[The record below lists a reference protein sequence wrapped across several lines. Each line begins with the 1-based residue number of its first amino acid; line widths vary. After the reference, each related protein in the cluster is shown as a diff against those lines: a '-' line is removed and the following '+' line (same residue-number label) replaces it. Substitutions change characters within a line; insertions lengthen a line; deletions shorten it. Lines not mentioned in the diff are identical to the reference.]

1 MHEFSKMIQLK
12 KTILVSFHPDTAGRN
27 ERTEQNSKTEYKP

>member
-1 MHEFSKMIQLK
+1 MHQFSKMIQLK
-12 KTILVSFHPDTAGRN
+12 KQYWFSFHPDTAGRN